1 MTLRMYKS
9 ITSFMLFGFPAIRHN
24 CHHVG
29 WRMQIK
35 EMQAMLS
42 LIITDGEFQ
51 EEAHANI
58 IHKMI

>member
-1 MTLRMYKS
+1 
-9 ITSFMLFGFPAIRHN
+9 
-24 CHHVG
+24 
-29 WRMQIK
+29 MQIK

-58 IHKMI
+58 IHKTNMSKTH